1 MNVLYCRRKVGLTL
15 QMLRGKIIGLKSGRR
30 KSACLKA
37 RRCIDSVVP
46 QLERSSGKEQLL
58 FLAVTQPLRPP
69 ATKFGIRG
77 IGTA

>member
-1 MNVLYCRRKVGLTL
+1 MLYCRRKVAATL
-15 QMLRGKIIGLKSGRR
+15 QMLRGKIIGLKCERW

-37 RRCIDSVVP
+37 SRGIDSVVS

-69 ATKFGIRG
+69 ATKFGTRG